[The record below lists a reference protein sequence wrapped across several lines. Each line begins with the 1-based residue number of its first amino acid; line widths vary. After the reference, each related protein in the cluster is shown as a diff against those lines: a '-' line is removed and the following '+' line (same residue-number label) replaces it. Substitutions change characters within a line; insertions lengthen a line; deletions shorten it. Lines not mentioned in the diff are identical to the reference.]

1 MNMALAAST
10 TIDTHDEWVEAL
22 WLATE
27 KTVTSRP
34 NTEVA
39 WSVIE
44 NDRQR
49 GNAERRRRHT
59 EILHE
64 ANDHLDPER
73 GALRIVDT
81 SAMLG
86 AWMVHTGY
94 GDEYAAEPENID
106 DTILGRWLM
115 ERLADTFE
123 EVTSSHAG
131 DGKAV
136 LIVVCGMDWLD
147 REWGPGRVQQII
159 ETAVELRAQARPR
172 VAVLIEQGGAHVRNW
187 HVLGAPALDPW

>member
-10 TIDTHDEWVEAL
+10 TIDTHDEWVERL

-73 GALRIVDT
+73 GALRIVDA

-86 AWMVHTGY
+86 GLDGAHRLRRRVRGGAREHRRHDPRT
-94 GDEYAAEPENID
+94 
-106 DTILGRWLM
+106 
-115 ERLADTFE
+115 LADRATRRHVRRSDV
-123 EVTSSHAG
+123 VTRR

-147 REWGPGRVQQII
+147 REWGPGRVQQIV

-187 HVLGAPALDPW
+187 HVVKAPALDPW